1 MNFVRLLPVIL
12 SLLVLTAHFYRA
24 GYLILVVLIAASPL
38 LLFIR
43 SPWIVRII
51 QVELIIGGIEW
62 IRTIFRLTNIRQAHN
77 LPWERLAIILG
88 SVAAF
93 TILSALVFNFKAL
106 KTRYN
111 ATHDVD

>member
-12 SLLVLTAHFYRA
+12 SLLVLAAHFYRA
-24 GYLILVVLIAASPL
+24 GNLILVVLIAASPL

-43 SPWIVRII
+43 SAWIVRVI
-51 QVELIIGGIEW
+51 QVELILGGIEW
-62 IRTIFRLTNIRQAHN
+62 IRTIFRLVHIRQADN

-88 SVAAF
+88 SVAVF
-93 TILSALVFNFKAL
+93 TILSALVFNSKAL

-111 ATHDVD
+111 GGS